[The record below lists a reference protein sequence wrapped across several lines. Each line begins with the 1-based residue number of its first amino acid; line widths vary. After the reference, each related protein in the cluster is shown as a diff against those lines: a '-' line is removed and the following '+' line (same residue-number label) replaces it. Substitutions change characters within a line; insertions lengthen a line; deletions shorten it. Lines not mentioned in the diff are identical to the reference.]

1 MAGASSIHKHKT
13 IIKPGYHLHPKWDLH
28 ALRKRR
34 TSGAKKNISPDLPLV
49 SMIDMFSILV
59 IYLLMNFSATGE
71 IFFIQKNLTLPEA
84 KHAHDIESAPLI
96 TVTAQGITLETE
108 NVGDNPTELTESDQN
123 LPRLSAALRQLKQL
137 DEATKPGQK
146 FKGQINIQAD
156 ETTPLVYIKRVMQT
170 CILEGWVGINF
181 AVRGSGDGGPRKQS
195 ASEIE

>member
-1 MAGASSIHKHKT
+1 MATGGIHKHKT
-13 IIKPGYHLHPKWDLH
+13 IRKPGYHLNPKWDLK
-28 ALRKRR
+28 ALRARR
-34 TSGAKKNISPDLPLV
+34 TSGGRKSANADLPLV

-84 KHAHDIESAPLI
+84 KHAHQIESAPLI
-96 TVTAQGITLETE
+96 TVTAAGITLETE
-108 NVGDNPTELTESDQN
+108 NVGDNPTEMTESDQN

-137 DEATKPGQK
+137 DEATKPGQP

-156 ETTPLVYIKRVMQT
+156 ESTPIVYIKRVMKT

-181 AVRGSGDGGPRKQS
+181 AVREGAPAGKMQDPGT
-195 ASEIE
+195 ATE